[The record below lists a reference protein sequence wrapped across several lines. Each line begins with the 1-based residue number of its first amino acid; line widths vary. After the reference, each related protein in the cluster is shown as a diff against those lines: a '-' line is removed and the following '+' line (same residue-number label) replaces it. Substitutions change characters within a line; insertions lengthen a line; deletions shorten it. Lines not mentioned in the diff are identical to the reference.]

1 MLMTLLS
8 VAGVSL
14 ILLAILF
21 HGARNLAN
29 RRKGEKRA
37 KLIRLRLQD
46 QPTETRRVYREVP
59 IRLGQH

>member
-8 VAGVSL
+8 VVAASL
-14 ILLAILF
+14 ILLAIFF
-21 HGARNLAN
+21 HGARKVAN
-29 RRKGEKRA
+29 RRKGQKRA

-46 QPTETRRVYREVP
+46 QPIEPRRVYREVP